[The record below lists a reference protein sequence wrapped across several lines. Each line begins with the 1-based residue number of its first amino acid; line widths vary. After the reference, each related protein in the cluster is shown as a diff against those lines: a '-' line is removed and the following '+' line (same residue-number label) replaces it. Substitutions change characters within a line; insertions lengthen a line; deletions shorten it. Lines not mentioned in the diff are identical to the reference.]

1 MNKVVRREKKT
12 LFGNVV
18 RKIESELSPDKN
30 KLISPDISLDDT
42 TVNED
47 ATIVQA
53 RRDELKA
60 SNHVSLDEI
69 IVL

>member
-47 ATIVQA
+47 TAIVQA

-60 SNHVSLDEI
+60 SKHVSSDEI